1 MSEIKH
7 AGLGTVVLLAVLA
20 IAYQA
25 FDRSRCYSA
34 KGSREV
40 LAEAPDRYFL
50 YLRSFVDDELSIEGP
65 VYSVQT
71 MLQKRDSNRCKI
83 GSPGFEP
90 ATHGLTVRGALRL
103 AERGG
108 SGLHSAAQGARFPLG
123 PPYPWD

>member
-25 FDRSRCYSA
+25 FDRSRRYSA

-83 GSPGFEP
+83 GSPR
-90 ATHGLTVRGALRL
+90 VRTSDPRINSPWRVAP
-103 AERGG
+103 
-108 SGLHSAAQGARFPLG
+108 SGARR
-123 PPYPWD
+123 

>member
-25 FDRSRCYSA
+25 FDRSRRYSA

-71 MLQKRDSNRCKI
+71 MPQKRGSNRCKI
-83 GSPGFEP
+83 GSPR
-90 ATHGLTVRGALRL
+90 VRTSDPRINSPWRVAP
-103 AERGG
+103 
-108 SGLHSAAQGARFPLG
+108 SGARR
-123 PPYPWD
+123 